1 MNINRGPLAADGK
14 RLSRKMSAL
23 GLVGPLIC
31 LAAAPDLCRGV
42 PLRIWVDNAG
52 SVRVWQK
59 GYSTRCALCN
69 TLFKALAT
77 VAAAL
82 GSRVDIQKI
91 RRCSTPGAVLA
102 DALSKGA
109 LAAVC
114 RFSTEFDWPLVA
126 STAAVPDPTDPL
138 CGGWPTLSP
147 TMISVRRFYLM
158 LVARCRCSVLHP
170 LLFKFL
176 LWNILFRNTTC
187 VLWFFLGNRLMGL
200 WRCRVR
206 VLIDYLPSC
215 FNSVVSEAAFLRRPG
230 RLSAPVM
237 LLYTWVLLGGLLL
250 FIMSYFVF
258 FYSSFFDLFIFIFSR
273 YSFIYVSRHLAAAC
287 TTRSCSWRIRRREA
301 AG

>member
-109 LAAVC
+109 LATVR

-206 VLIDYLPSC
+206 VLIDYLPFVLQCCVRGSH
-215 FNSVVSEAAFLRRPG
+215 LG
-230 RLSAPVM
+230 SAP
-237 LLYTWVLLGGLLL
+237 
-250 FIMSYFVF
+250 SAC
-258 FYSSFFDLFIFIFSR
+258 R
-273 YSFIYVSRHLAAAC
+273 HPCYSFLPGSFGGGVLYLFGFCYLFSILFYYLFSLFYYI
-287 TTRSCSWRIRRREA
+287 SCYLVGGHVA
-301 AG
+301 AGRYYSQLFMAG